1 MIDRFHRNITYLRIS
16 VTDRCQMSCTYCT
29 LQEEP
34 KETLTADEIGEL
46 VKVAGERLGFRKI
59 RLTGGEPLLRRDV
72 GQVIRNI
79 VATKEI
85 VEVAMTTNGLLLA
98 DAAEELAQSGLHSV
112 NVSLDSLEP
121 LRFREL
127 TGAGSV
133 AQVLDGLR
141 AAKAAGIPRRKLNVV
156 LLGGVNDREVCDFV
170 RLGQAEDLEIRFIE
184 HMPMDDARLSSWRVD
199 PVEIRQQLMDEFGDL
214 QPIAQD
220 KNGGPAEL
228 SLVGGVRVG
237 FIRAITS
244 PFCDRCNRL
253 RVTADG
259 KIRSCL
265 LSGGVMDL
273 VSALRSPLGEEE
285 RAQLLMGLLRT
296 SADAKPP
303 VYELQREGAIP
314 MRQLGG

>member
-1 MIDRFHRNITYLRIS
+1 
-16 VTDRCQMSCTYCT
+16 
-29 LQEEP
+29 
-34 KETLTADEIGEL
+34 
-46 VKVAGERLGFRKI
+46 
-59 RLTGGEPLLRRDV
+59 
-72 GQVIRNI
+72 
-79 VATKEI
+79 
-85 VEVAMTTNGLLLA
+85 
-98 DAAEELAQSGLHSV
+98 
-112 NVSLDSLEP
+112 
-121 LRFREL
+121 
-127 TGAGSV
+127 
-133 AQVLDGLR
+133 
-141 AAKAAGIPRRKLNVV
+141 
-156 LLGGVNDREVCDFV
+156 VNDHEICDFV
-170 RLGQAEDLEIRFIE
+170 RLGQEEDLEIRFIE
-184 HMPMDDARLSSWRVD
+184 HMPMDDARLTSWRVD
-199 PVEIRQQLMDEFGDL
+199 PAQIRQQLVDEFGEL

-265 LSGGVMDL
+265 LSGGVLDL
-273 VSALRSPLGEEE
+273 VGALRAPVEEEE

>member
-98 DAAEELAQSGLHSV
+98 DAAEELAQSGLRSV

>member
-1 MIDRFHRNITYLRIS
+1 MIDRFHRNVTYLRIS

-59 RLTGGEPLLRRDV
+59 RLTGGEPLLRRDL

-98 DAAEELAQSGLHSV
+98 DAAEELAQSGLRSV
-112 NVSLDSLEP
+112 NVSLDSLDP

-133 AQVLDGLR
+133 SQVMDGLR
-141 AAKAAGIPRRKLNVV
+141 AAKVAGIPRRKLNVV
-156 LLGGVNDREVCDFV
+156 LLGGVNDHEICDFV
-170 RLGQAEDLEIRFIE
+170 RLGQEEDLEIRFIE
-184 HMPMDDARLSSWRVD
+184 HMPMDDARLTSWRVD
-199 PVEIRQQLMDEFGDL
+199 PAQIRQQLVDEFGEL

-265 LSGGVMDL
+265 LSGGVLDL
-273 VSALRSPLGEEE
+273 VGALRAPVEEEE

>member
-16 VTDRCQMSCTYCT
+16 VTDRCQMNCTYCT

-46 VKVAGERLGFRKI
+46 VRVAGQRLGFRKI
-59 RLTGGEPLLRRDV
+59 RLTGGEPLLRRDLV
-72 GQVIRNI
+72 QVIQNI
-79 VATKEI
+79 VATNEI

-98 DAAEELAQSGLHSV
+98 DAAEDLARAGLRSV

-133 AQVLDGLR
+133 AKVLEGLR
-141 AAKAAGIPRRKLNVV
+141 AAKLAGIPRRKLNVV
-156 LLGGVNDREVCDFV
+156 LLGGVNDHEVCDFV

-184 HMPMDDARLSSWRVD
+184 HMPMDDARLTSWRVD
-199 PVEIRQQLMDEFGDL
+199 PVEIRQRLVDEFGEL

-265 LSGGVMDL
+265 LSGGELDL
-273 VSALRSPLGEEE
+273 LSALRSPLSEEE
-285 RAQLLMGLLRT
+285 RAGLLMELLRT

-303 VYELQREGAIP
+303 VYELQREGLIP

>member
-1 MIDRFHRNITYLRIS
+1 
-16 VTDRCQMSCTYCT
+16 MSCTYCT

-98 DAAEELAQSGLHSV
+98 DAAEELAQSGLRSV

-133 AQVLDGLR
+133 GQVLEGLR
-141 AAKAAGIPRRKLNVV
+141 AAKVAGIPRRKLNVV
-156 LLGGVNDREVCDFV
+156 LLGGVNDKEVCDFV
-170 RLGQAEDLEIRFIE
+170 RLGQEEDLEIRFIE

-199 PVEIRQQLMDEFGDL
+199 PVEIRQQLVDEFGEL

-265 LSGGVMDL
+265 LSGGVLDL
-273 VSALRSPLGEEE
+273 VAALRSPLGEEE
-285 RAQLLMGLLRT
+285 RAELLMELLRA

>member
-1 MIDRFHRNITYLRIS
+1 
-16 VTDRCQMSCTYCT
+16 MSCTYCT

-59 RLTGGEPLLRRDV
+59 RLTGGEPLLRRDL
-72 GQVIRNI
+72 GQVVRNI

-98 DAAEELAQSGLHSV
+98 DAAEELAQSGLRSV
-112 NVSLDSLEP
+112 NVSLDSLDP

-133 AQVLDGLR
+133 SQVMAGLR
-141 AAKAAGIPRRKLNVV
+141 AAKDAGIPRRKLNVV
-156 LLGGVNDREVCDFV
+156 LLGGVNDHEICDFV
-170 RLGQAEDLEIRFIE
+170 RLGQEEDLEIRFIE
-184 HMPMDDARLSSWRVD
+184 HMPMDDARLTSWRVD
-199 PVEIRQQLMDEFGDL
+199 PAQIRQQLVDEFGEL

-265 LSGGVMDL
+265 LSGGVLDL
-273 VSALRSPLGEEE
+273 VGALRAPVEEEE
-285 RAQLLMGLLRT
+285 RAQLLMALLRT